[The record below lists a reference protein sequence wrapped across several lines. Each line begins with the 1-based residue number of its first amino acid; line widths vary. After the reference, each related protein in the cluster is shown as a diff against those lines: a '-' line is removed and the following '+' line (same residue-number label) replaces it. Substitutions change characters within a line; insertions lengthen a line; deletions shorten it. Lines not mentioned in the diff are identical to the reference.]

1 MRKTMRYL
9 VSALAVLLCVAS
21 FNRAEA
27 QKVLKPKVKGHS
39 AFIIFTDSRTF
50 ENCSKEILDYK
61 NILETE
67 NLATYVVYD
76 NWDAPEPVKAQIER
90 IAAKSK
96 VPVEGMVFV
105 GNIPIVRVRGGQHLT
120 TAFKMDEIAY
130 PMTESSV
137 TSDRFYDTPTLKFRF
152 IAKDSANANQFYYLL
167 TDEGAQRIAPAYYS
181 ARILVPKQLVS
192 DTGKDEYTLMR
203 AYLAKVVNAHK
214 EQNQLDKYIYF
225 AGNGYNSDC
234 LTQWRQQKL
243 VFSSYFEDANG
254 TFLNFR
260 MNPVM
265 KKRLFTY
272 MQDPTTDIFLF
283 YEHGSPDKQHINEN
297 ATATGL
303 EESLVNLL
311 RASRSYLRYFKGE
324 EQEAV
329 RKEMCKH
336 FNLDEKVLSA
346 EVLEQTKAEDKEFGN
361 NKDML
366 LSDLVKLKTGS
377 RITIFNAC
385 YNGSFH
391 KEGYVAGYHLF
402 NDGQTVVTQGNTVNV
417 LQDKWGEQ
425 LIGMLTLGARV
436 GFWQKEVATLESH
449 LCGDPTF
456 AFTPTEKDREVL
468 SGSRLNNA
476 LAKDKG
482 AEFWKNE
489 LLSNNPNL
497 RTLAIKRLTNIAL
510 DKYTAEQKL
519 EFANMLANIYN
530 SDANMTV
537 RTQALYDISYMD
549 SPLFRNLLQKSL
561 YDYSE
566 LISRFSAHWAGKT
579 GDTTLIPALLDLN
592 TNAPQLLRV
601 KYATE
606 IALRSFSVDVADNAP
621 MVKAKTYIGEV
632 SIPHYTYNTEKQRIA
647 KDDKRMKMKLRA
659 LRNQQGYPYWR
670 ELLSYIT
677 DKELPD
683 SLKLII
689 CEAFGW
695 MNYQTDKPAIID
707 SLKQLKETAGLS
719 GEVVGEINKSIKR
732 LQWQ

>member
-1 MRKTMRYL
+1 MRTTMKYL
-9 VSALAVLLCVAS
+9 ASALAVLLCVAS
-21 FNRAEA
+21 FNSAYA

-39 AFIIFTDSRTF
+39 AFIIFTDSKTF
-50 ENCSKEILDYK
+50 ENCGKEILDYK
-61 NILETE
+61 NVLETE

-76 NWDAPEPVKAQIER
+76 NWTNPEPVKEQIAK

-105 GNIPIVRVRGGQHLT
+105 GNIPIVRVRGGQHMT
-120 TAFKMDEIAY
+120 TAFKMDEVAY

-137 TSDRFYDTPTLKFRF
+137 TSDRFYDTPSLKFRF
-152 IAKDSANANQFYYLL
+152 ITRDSVNSNHFYYWL
-167 TDEGAQRIAPAYYS
+167 TDEGAQRVAPAYYS
-181 ARILVPKQLVS
+181 ARILVPKQLVK

-203 AYLAKVVNAHK
+203 SYLTKVVNAHK

-234 LTQWRQQKL
+234 LTQWRQQQL

-297 ATATGL
+297 AAAEGL
-303 EESLVNLL
+303 EESIVNLL

-324 EQEAV
+324 EQDAV
-329 RKEMCKH
+329 RKDICKH
-336 FNLDEKVLSA
+336 FNLDERMLSK
-346 EVLEQTKAEDKEFGN
+346 EVLEQTKAEDRAFGN

-377 RITIFNAC
+377 RVTIFNAC

-391 KEGYVAGYHLF
+391 RDGYVAGYHIF
-402 NDGQTVVTQGNTVNV
+402 NDGKTVVTQGNTVNV

-456 AFTPTEKDREVL
+456 AFTPAEKDKDVL
-468 SGSRLNNA
+468 SGSKLNNA
-476 LAKDKG
+476 LAKERG
-482 AEFWKNE
+482 VEFWSGE
-489 LLSNNPNL
+489 ILSNNPNL
-497 RTLAIKRLTNIAL
+497 RTLAIKKLTNIAL
-510 DKYTAEQKL
+510 DRYTAEQKL
-519 EFANMLANIYN
+519 EFAKTLADIYN

-537 RTQALYDISYMD
+537 RTQALYDMAYMD
-549 SPLFRNLLQKSL
+549 SPLFRELLKKSL

-579 GDTTLIPALLDLN
+579 GDTTLVPALVDLN
-592 TNAPQLLRV
+592 TNATQLMRV
-601 KYATE
+601 NYATDG
-606 IALRSFSVDVADNAP
+606 ALRSFAVDIADDAP
-621 MVKAKTYIGEV
+621 LMKAHTYIGEV
-632 SIPHYTYNTEKQRIA
+632 YIPQYSFRPESQRIA
-647 KDDKRMKMKLRA
+647 KDDKRMKMKLRS
-659 LRNQQGYPYWR
+659 LRNQQGYPYWK
-670 ELLSYIT
+670 ELVSYVK
-677 DKELPD
+677 DNELPD
-683 SLKLII
+683 NIKLII

-695 MNYQTDKPAIID
+695 MNYQIEKPAIIE

-719 GEVVGEINKSIKR
+719 SEVVEEINKSIKR
-732 LQWQ
+732 LEWR